1 MKRNEKKTTKKAG
14 KKSNNC
20 QELGHITALVD
31 ACQWGRFVASRSL
44 VPECGQLLLQLLLP
58 HLLAP
63 RSPYPLLLLHLCV
76 CCSAIA
82 CPCPVPAVCV
92 FRMFHAGLNALLFD
106 QLSNCPTVLRL
117 DSLIVQLSGCP
128 TACLTVGLIE
138 CPAKPTEPSLAWS
151 GLAWSG
157 LVWPGLV

>member
-1 MKRNEKKTTKKAG
+1 MGASSCSANVVANGQKNEMKRNGKKTTKKAG

-31 ACQWGRFVASRSL
+31 ACQWGRFVGSRSL

-106 QLSNCPTVLRL
+106 QLSNCPAVRL
-117 DSLIVQLSGCP
+117 SDCP
-128 TACLTVGLIE
+128 TVR
-138 CPAKPTEPSLAWS
+138 LAVR
-151 GLAWSG
+151 LP
-157 LVWPGLV
+157 V